1 MYTQLK
7 DYLIIIQLYG
17 IYLLVDLYKSP
28 RFKKMN
34 EAQLENDRKTK
45 TLEQNIK
52 KLELQN
58 QNNQNQ
64 INNLLNQNNNLR

>member
-52 KLELQN
+52 NLELQN

-64 INNLLNQNNNLR
+64 IKNLLNQNNNLR